1 MTATVSQKL
10 SLHRETSTKKL
21 SSSTP
26 EGGEAIMRRETQC
39 YRSDDFQSYFS
50 LRVLFF
56 PFFFSLFFF
65 FARYFNAGARKVK
78 GVARMRCARHVA
90 AETFVIRDGA
100 GEGRVSRSARNAG

>member
-56 PFFFSLFFF
+56 PFFFSLSFFF
-65 FARYFNAGARKVK
+65 CTLFQRRGEEGKRGSEDA
-78 GVARMRCARHVA
+78 MRSSRGGGNFRH
-90 AETFVIRDGA
+90 
-100 GEGRVSRSARNAG
+100 S